1 MKGLSNCIDVIS
13 MNSYIYIICT
23 KFSDWWALC
32 KFYLLSD
39 YVLVLIQG
47 FFFFER
53 NSADSILAVAPVSNK
68 ALVVI
73 VFPITIGI
81 LQSWWITYCAG
92 AKKNK
97 GYLCLICI
105 LILSKVCSPFFLLTL
120 APWFKIIKMSIPGS
134 VRLLVIVVWMWRVL
148 VLWFTSIISIKRC

>member
-1 MKGLSNCIDVIS
+1 MKGLFNCIDVIS

-47 FFFFER
+47 FFER
-53 NSADSILAVAPVSNK
+53 NSADKILAVAPVSNK

-92 AKKNK
+92 AKK
-97 GYLCLICI
+97 
-105 LILSKVCSPFFLLTL
+105 
-120 APWFKIIKMSIPGS
+120 KIR
-134 VRLLVIVVWMWRVL
+134 VLFVVIVA
-148 VLWFTSIISIKRC
+148 

>member
-1 MKGLSNCIDVIS
+1 MKGLFNCIDVIS

-53 NSADSILAVAPVSNK
+53 NSADGILAVAPVSNK

-81 LQSWWITYCAG
+81 LQSWWITYFAG
-92 AKKNK
+92 ASCLK
-97 GYLCLICI
+97 GFSSLHCI
-105 LILSKVCSPFFLLTL
+105 LIFFFLFL
-120 APWFKIIKMSIPGS
+120 IS
-134 VRLLVIVVWMWRVL
+134 VPLVSLSYFVVL
-148 VLWFTSIISIKRC
+148 

>member
-47 FFFFER
+47 FFER

-81 LQSWWITYCAG
+81 LQSWWITYFAG
-92 AKKNK
+92 ASCLK
-97 GYLCLICI
+97 GVFFFTLYLN
-105 LILSKVCSPFFLLTL
+105 FFL
-120 APWFKIIKMSIPGS
+120 F
-134 VRLLVIVVWMWRVL
+134 
-148 VLWFTSIISIKRC
+148 

>member
-1 MKGLSNCIDVIS
+1 MKGLFNCIDVIS

-47 FFFFER
+47 FFFER

-81 LQSWWITYCAG
+81 LQSWWITYFAG
-92 AKKNK
+92 ASCLK
-97 GYLCLICI
+97 GFSSLHCI
-105 LILSKVCSPFFLLTL
+105 LIFFFVLISVPLVSLSYF
-120 APWFKIIKMSIPGS
+120 
-134 VRLLVIVVWMWRVL
+134 VVL
-148 VLWFTSIISIKRC
+148 

>member
-1 MKGLSNCIDVIS
+1 MKGLFNCIDVIS

-47 FFFFER
+47 FFER

-81 LQSWWITYCAG
+81 LQSWWITYFAG
-92 AKKNK
+92 ASCLK
-97 GYLCLICI
+97 GFSSLHCI
-105 LILSKVCSPFFLLTL
+105 LIFFFFFL
-120 APWFKIIKMSIPGS
+120 IS
-134 VRLLVIVVWMWRVL
+134 VPLVSLSYFVVL
-148 VLWFTSIISIKRC
+148 